1 MSRSSSGQATTEYIG
16 LLALLVAVVAAAL
29 GVAVAGAP
37 GVVNAVVGQVRHAL
51 CLVAGG
57 ECHPSEPRACVM
69 RSDGTTRG
77 FTVAIVVVR
86 LDHERSLLRERLS
99 DGTQRLTVFRRAGA
113 GFSVSTP
120 TGAEIQL
127 GGTRF
132 AVGGEAAVQLLAI
145 GGRGRVWHAAAAEAD
160 RIAAALE
167 GDGEDPEPHEVYLEG
182 GLSATAQ
189 LDAVLGLD
197 GSGDGTGSETGG
209 RAAAPGSSEADGERV
224 EVPFPEAGARQEAEL
239 VVGRREDRRTGE
251 RSFYLR
257 LDERA
262 QVVVEAGV
270 AGLQGAGG
278 AGGLAEVRVERDGR
292 PRELVVSG
300 SLMARGEAAGPGLDA
315 VGLGA
320 VRGSRRVEVT
330 SRLDLRVPEN
340 ARAFAAWRAAPLDV
354 RTAETL
360 ARAVARAGR
369 VELRAYATAGREDS
383 SGVSARLGLE
393 VGGEWREGE
402 EHERLVGASD
412 RPPGGLWEP
421 RLDCAAAA

>member
-1 MSRSSSGQATTEYIG
+1 
-16 LLALLVAVVAAAL
+16 VVVAAL

-51 CLVAGG
+51 CLVSGG
-57 ECHPSEPRACVM
+57 ACHPSEPRACVM

-77 FTVAIVVVR
+77 FTVSIVVVR
-86 LDHERSLLRERLS
+86 LDHERALLREVLS
-99 DGTQRLTVFRRAGA
+99 DGTQRLTVFRQTGA

-145 GGRGRVWHAAAAEAD
+145 GGRGRVWHAASAAEAD
-160 RIAAALE
+160 GVVAALE

-182 GLSATAQ
+182 GLSAGAQ
-189 LDAVLGLD
+189 LDAVLGID
-197 GSGDGTGSETGG
+197 GSGDDPGSDAEG
-209 RAAAPGSSEADGERV
+209 RAVGPGSSEGEGDRV
-224 EVPFPEAGARQEAEL
+224 EVPFPEVGASQQGDL
-239 VVGRREDRRTGE
+239 IVGRREDRRMGE

-270 AGLQGAGG
+270 VGLQGVGG
-278 AGGLAEVRVERDGR
+278 AGGLAEVRVDRAGR
-292 PRELVVSG
+292 PRELVVTG
-300 SLMARGEAAGPGLDA
+300 SLMARGEASGRALDA
-315 VGLGA
+315 VGLGT

-340 ARAFAAWRAAPLDV
+340 ARAFAAWRAAPLN
-354 RTAETL
+354 RGATETL
-360 ARAVARAGR
+360 ARTVAQAGH
-369 VELRAYATAGREDS
+369 VELRTYSTSGHEDG
-383 SGVSARLGLE
+383 SGVSGRLGVE

-421 RLDCAAAA
+421 RLDCTAAA